1 MYEKEVTLMK
11 KYLNK
16 IHKNRF
22 NKKLLKALKEVK
34 KMEKHPEKYKTY
46 NNAEELFKDLDK

>member
-1 MYEKEVTLMK
+1 MK